1 MARRKRNMTLEE
13 EMANLNQ
20 DISKKEE
27 ELKEMKARMKELC
40 KMKEE
45 ADLKLLYERIKASG
59 KSVNEFLEAMKAEE
73 A

>member
-27 ELKEMKARMKELC
+27 ELKEMKARMKELY

>member
-1 MARRKRNMTLEE
+1 MARRKKSMTLEE

-20 DISKKEE
+20 DISQKEA

-45 ADLKLLYERIKASG
+45 AEIGRASCRER
-59 KSVNEFLEAMKAEE
+59 V
-73 A
+73 

>member
-13 EMANLNQ
+13 ELAYLEE
-20 DISKKEE
+20 DISKREE
-27 ELKEMKARMKELC
+27 ELKAMKARMKELY

>member
-13 EMANLNQ
+13 ELAYLEE

-27 ELKEMKARMKELC
+27 ELKEMKARKKELS

-45 ADLKLLYERIKASG
+45 EDLKILYERIKASG
-59 KSVNEFLEAMKAEE
+59 KSVNEFLESMKAEE

>member
-27 ELKEMKARMKELC
+27 ELKEMKGRMKELC